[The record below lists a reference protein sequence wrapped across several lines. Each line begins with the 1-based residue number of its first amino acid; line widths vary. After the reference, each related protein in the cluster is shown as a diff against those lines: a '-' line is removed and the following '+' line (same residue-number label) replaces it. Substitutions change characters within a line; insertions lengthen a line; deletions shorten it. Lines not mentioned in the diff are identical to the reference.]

1 MLRSR
6 LCTQDQF
13 QTSQY
18 IYWCRQMHAL
28 YRFHRKQWE
37 FCYIAQ
43 ALYERGMVGPGK
55 KGLGFAVGLEPLPSL
70 FASYGC
76 EIVATDLDVESA
88 RQAGW
93 VDTNQHMADRDGLN
107 NRGICEREAFNR
119 LVSCRATDMNDIPPD
134 LKVFDFTWSSCAF
147 EHLGS
152 IQLGLEFVLNS
163 LKCLRPGGVAVH
175 TTEFNV
181 SSNSDTLSTGGTV
194 IFRRRDIEELAHRL
208 RAEGHKIELDFDLGN
223 GPADYYVDRPPYHS
237 APHLK
242 LHLDRYVST
251 SIGLIVQKAGA
262 TSGKQF
268 SLQESTPI
276 HRGETSTEPLSIT
289 VNRDEK
295 FATYL
300 KDHTALT
307 LALGR
312 FKLLVDT
319 RDMSL
324 GPHLLLDGYWDLPNT
339 EIFNKLI
346 KPGMTVMDVGAN
358 CGYFTLLAADLVG
371 PQGCV
376 YAIEADPQNF
386 ALLQGSI
393 SLNGFGDRVR
403 AYQVAALDVRKKVR
417 FRKHANFF
425 GGHSI
430 FLNEFQSGPLEEVL
444 VEAMPLDEITQGKV
458 DFIKIDT
465 EGAEPFILDGMRKL
479 LERNP
484 HVNILVEFC
493 PTSLRDAG
501 VEPREFLSKLKKLGF
516 SLSITTNS
524 GTWEPIRDEA
534 SLLNTGTSDLLLQ
547 PTRSQAPD

>member
-18 IYWCRQMHAL
+18 IYWCRQMHEL

-119 LVSCRATDMNDIPPD
+119 LVSCRAADMNDIPPD

-251 SIGLIVQKAGA
+251 SIGLIIRKAGA

-276 HRGETSTEPLSIT
+276 HRGETSTEPLGIT

-358 CGYFTLLAADLVG
+358 YGYFTLLAADLVG

-376 YAIEADPQNF
+376 YAIEADPRNY
-386 ALLQGSI
+386 SI
-393 SLNGFGDRVR
+393 LEKNVSVNGFTDRTQT
-403 AYQVAALDVRKKVR
+403 YQVAALNERKKVQLHR
-417 FRKHANFF
+417 HPNYLGGNTLFPSREKSRTGKHVTVP
-425 GGHSI
+425 GVPI
-430 FLNEFQSGPLEEVL
+430 DDIIQGP
-444 VEAMPLDEITQGKV
+444 V
-458 DFIKIDT
+458 DVMKIYT
-465 EGAEPFILDGMRKL
+465 EGAEPLVFEGMVGVITRSPKLKIIMEFAPPMIQGGGTDPAAFLRRIRELGFRPYLITAQSQTVPFDDAKL
-479 LERNP
+479 LAAPLSE
-484 HVNILVEFC
+484 LFL
-493 PTSLRDAG
+493 TRD
-501 VEPREFLSKLKKLGF
+501 
-516 SLSITTNS
+516 
-524 GTWEPIRDEA
+524 
-534 SLLNTGTSDLLLQ
+534 
-547 PTRSQAPD
+547 